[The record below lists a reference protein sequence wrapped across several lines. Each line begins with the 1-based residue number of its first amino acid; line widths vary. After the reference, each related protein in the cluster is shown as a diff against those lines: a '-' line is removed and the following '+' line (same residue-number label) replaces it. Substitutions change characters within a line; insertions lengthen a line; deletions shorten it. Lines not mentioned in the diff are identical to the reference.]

1 MKDYLRRH
9 IWILSK
15 LYENPRGFTY
25 KEFAEEWERT
35 TLNSRQTALPK
46 RTFADCLRAIEEA
59 FDITISSDARNGY
72 RYQIVNREW
81 LAKDTVKDWL
91 LSAFAVNGL
100 LQDSES
106 LRDRIMYEEVPSGNR
121 WLLPILDAMKGNH
134 IVKLDYQDYFDAE
147 PRVVLLEPYCVR
159 VFRQR
164 WYVIGV
170 MRNEPKEDEPT
181 ELTNQGHIR
190 RYALDRI
197 QYMERTDETFKMPR
211 QFSVESYFADAFGI
225 IVEPEEYRVER
236 IRLKVTDI
244 NHRRQYLRSLPLH
257 NSQREVE
264 KHGDYS
270 VFEVRVMPTYDFI
283 QQILSMGSEIEVLS
297 PDYVREEVKGRIRGM
312 VSAYELNKHYNKE

>member
-9 IWILSK
+9 LWILSK
-15 LYENPRGFTY
+15 LYENPKGLTY

-35 TLNSRQTALPK
+35 TQNSQQTALPK

-59 FDITISSDARNGY
+59 FGIEISSDARNGY

-81 LAKDTVKDWL
+81 LRKDAVKDWL

-100 LQDSES
+100 LQES
-106 LRDRIMYEEVPSGNR
+106 RGLRERVMYESVPSGNDY
-121 WLLPILDAMKGNH
+121 LLKILEAMKGNH
-134 IVKLDYQDYFDAE
+134 VVKIIYQDYYDQE
-147 PRVVLLEPYCVR
+147 PREVLLEPYCVR

-164 WYVIGV
+164 WYVVGV
-170 MRNEPKEDEPT
+170 MQNKPESEEPA

-197 QYMERTDETFKMPR
+197 QYLEPTDETFKMPI

-225 IVEPEEYRVER
+225 IVEPEEYDVEL

-257 NSQREVE
+257 DSQREVQRYS
-264 KHGDYS
+264 DYS
-270 VFEVRVMPTYDFI
+270 VFELRVMPTYDFI
-283 QQILSMGSEIEVLS
+283 QQILMMGGEVEVLS
-297 PDYVREEVKGRIRGM
+297 PNYVRDEVVRRVKEM
-312 VSAYELNKHYNKE
+312 VKVYDVITKKSV